1 MQVLF
6 WHHPVGLNSLAYP
19 AQPRDPDFFKM
30 NDAYPLTPFRIG
42 DPSLLLKVMRQW
54 PLATLISGEIGNAC
68 ISLIPVLVKDDPA
81 GDICLLGHLDANN
94 EHALAI
100 QTGAPIS
107 FQFTGPDAYASPD
120 LYASSQLPGW
130 LYVSVKGDGIIESIM
145 DQDQLKSLL
154 RESTNVFGGSGQQ
167 FHLAADDERIDRFI
181 GGIKG
186 FRIKVTRIS
195 GIAKLA
201 QDKGAEDANI
211 ATRFLLGTTD
221 GDAREFLELLLNSTL
236 AE

>member
-1 MQVLF
+1 L
-6 WHHPVGLNSLAYP
+6 LCAER
-19 AQPRDPDFFKM
+19 PREPYFSKM
-30 NDAYPLTPFRIG
+30 NDAYPLRPFRIG
-42 DPSLLLKVMRQW
+42 DPGLLLKVMRQW
-54 PLATLISGEIGNAC
+54 PLATLISGEIGNAS

-81 GDICLLGHLDANN
+81 GDIHLFGHLDANN
-94 EHALAI
+94 EHAHAI
-100 QTGAPIS
+100 RAGAPIS

-120 LYASSQLPGW
+120 LYASPQLPGW
-130 LYVSVKGDGIIESIM
+130 LYVSIKGDGIIESIM

-154 RESTNVFGGSGQQ
+154 HESTTVFGGSAQEFQ
-167 FHLAADDERIDRFI
+167 LDANDQRIDRFI

-186 FRIKVTRIS
+186 FTIKVTRIS

-201 QDKGAEDANI
+201 QDKGVEDANI

-221 GDAREFLELLLNSTL
+221 GGAKEFLELLLDSTL

>member
-1 MQVLF
+1 
-6 WHHPVGLNSLAYP
+6 
-19 AQPRDPDFFKM
+19 M

-42 DPSLLLKVMRQW
+42 DPGLLLKVMRQW
-54 PLATLISGEIGNAC
+54 PLATLISGETGNAC

-81 GDICLLGHLDANN
+81 GDIRLLGHLDANN

-100 QTGAPIS
+100 HAGAPVS

-145 DQDQLKSLL
+145 EQDQLKSLL
-154 RESTNVFGGSGQQ
+154 HESTTVFGGSAQQ
-167 FHLAADDERIDRFI
+167 FHLDADDERIDRFI

-186 FRIKVTRIS
+186 FTIKVTRIS

-201 QDKGAEDANI
+201 QDKGVEDANI
-211 ATRFLLGTTD
+211 ATRFLLGTTN
-221 GDAREFLELLLNSTL
+221 GDAKEFLELLLESTL

>member
-1 MQVLF
+1 
-6 WHHPVGLNSLAYP
+6 
-19 AQPRDPDFFKM
+19 M

-42 DPSLLLKVMRQW
+42 DPGLLLKVMRQW
-54 PLATLISGEIGNAC
+54 PLATLISGETGNAF
-68 ISLIPVLVKDDPA
+68 ISLIPAVVKDDPA
-81 GDICLLGHLDANN
+81 GDIHLLGHLDANN

-100 QTGAPIS
+100 RAGAPIS

-154 RESTNVFGGSGQQ
+154 HESTTVFGGAGQQ
-167 FHLAADDERIDRFI
+167 FHLDADDERIDQFI

-186 FRIKVTRIS
+186 FTIKVTRIS

-201 QDKGAEDANI
+201 QDKGVEDANI

-221 GDAREFLELLLNSTL
+221 GSAKELLELLLESTL